1 MTTDR
6 ELHSQIDALI
16 DEEHTLRSSGHGLD
30 DEQRARLT
38 HLEEHLD
45 TLWDLLR
52 RRDAAR
58 SAGQD
63 PEAVKEQSAGQV
75 EGYLQ

>member
-6 ELHSQIDALI
+6 ELHDQIDALI
-16 DEEHTLRSSGHGLD
+16 DEEHQLRAGGHGLD
-30 DEQRARLT
+30 TDQQERLR

-52 RRDAAR
+52 RREAAR
-58 SAGQD
+58 NAGMD
-63 PEAVKEQSAGQV
+63 PNDMKEAPAQQV
-75 EGYLQ
+75 EGYIQ

>member
-6 ELHSQIDALI
+6 QLHDQIDALI
-16 DEEHTLRSSGHGLD
+16 DEEHRLRSGGHGLD
-30 DEQRARLT
+30 ADQQERLR

-58 SAGQD
+58 SAGIDLQD
-63 PEAVKEQSAGQV
+63 VKEASVQQV